1 MLRFKCNDVFYKSY
15 MKHNFFSALLLIFLF
30 GACRTPQNIAYF
42 QGIDNLTD
50 EQRAAMDQKYVPR
63 ICVDDA
69 LVIYVTS
76 PERDNVAAF
85 SQPPFGYYTPGENE
99 IGILATTQNLFTY
112 MVDEFGEI
120 NFPVFGRI
128 HVAGLSVNETVR
140 MLEKLIWEYA
150 PSAVISV
157 QIVNFIVSILGEVK
171 TPDTYSMKNSRISIL
186 DLIAHAGD
194 LTIYADRK
202 NVWLT
207 RDNNGEKIHVRM
219 DLTDPMIFA
228 SPYYYLQ
235 QNDMVY
241 VLPNDAQ
248 KRTSQMST
256 TDGTRVALLSACI
269 STVSVLI
276 SALLT
281 IRGQN
286 R

>member
-1 MLRFKCNDVFYKSY
+1 MKFNFCAAVF
-15 MKHNFFSALLLIFLF
+15 LILLF

-42 QGIDNLTD
+42 QGIENLTD
-50 EQRAAMDQKYVPR
+50 EQRALMDQKYVPR

-69 LVIYVTS
+69 LIIYVTS
-76 PERDNVAAF
+76 PERDNVAPF
-85 SQPPFGYYTPGENE
+85 SPAPFGYYMPGENE
-99 IGILATTQNLFTY
+99 IGIAATTQNLFTY
-112 MVDEFGEI
+112 LVDEAGTI
-120 NFPVFGRI
+120 NFPVLGRI
-128 HVAGLSVNETVR
+128 PVAGLSINETIR
-140 MLEKLIWEYA
+140 LLEELIWETA

-157 QIVNFIVSILGEVK
+157 QVANFKVGIIGEVN
-171 TPDTYSMKNSRISIL
+171 TPDLYTIKEARMSIL
-186 DLIAHAGD
+186 DLIAKAGD

-202 NVWLT
+202 NVWLH
-207 RDNNGEKIHVRM
+207 RDNNGQKIHVRM

-248 KRTSQMST
+248 KRSSKVTEVDST
-256 TDGTRVALLSACI
+256 LVALLSACI
-269 STVSVLI
+269 TAVTALI
-276 SALLT
+276 TATLT